1 MFDLLWFLLP
11 LAAASGW
18 WYGRRGAFKRNQKE
32 KIHSSEY
39 YQGLNYL
46 LNEQPDKAIEVFV
59 KLVEVDSDTVET
71 HLALG
76 GLFRR
81 RGEVERAIRIHQ
93 NLIARPSLNQ
103 RQRGFALLELGK
115 DYMSAGLLDR
125 AESLFKELVKQNIYQ
140 TEAIGNLLEI
150 YQQEREWQKAIDTA
164 KQFSILKDNDSTHI
178 IAHYYCELAE
188 EQMRVGSKE
197 RATQNLKKALD
208 VDRNCVRACLLLAEI
223 LLWDNDNRQ
232 ALKYYLRVFD
242 QDKEFVPEI
251 MSKALQ
257 AIQQGA
263 PSYNFRIKMKEL
275 LSKVN
280 GEINFP
286 GLTQYVKDVE
296 GKSQAEYYIRRQ
308 LDKFPS
314 LNVLKEWLEFEFD
327 STEQVDP
334 RIKTLL
340 ISIEKMLSDE
350 IGYSCRQCGYTGK
363 LLHWRCPSCKA
374 WGTVKP
380 AYAISPVL

>member
-1 MFDLLWFLLP
+1 MLELFWLLLP
-11 LAAASGW
+11 VAAASGW
-18 WYGRRGAFKRNQKE
+18 WYGCKTAINKSKKE
-32 KIHSSEY
+32 KIHFPEY

-59 KLVEVDSDTVET
+59 KLVEVDSDTIET

-125 AESLFKELVKQNIYQ
+125 AEGLFKELLKQNVYQ
-140 TEAIGNLLEI
+140 AEALANLLEI
-150 YQQEREWQKAIDTA
+150 YQQESEWQKAIDSA
-164 KQFSILKDNDSTHI
+164 KQLSVLKDDDSAHI

-188 EQMRVGSKE
+188 NEMRMRNKE
-197 RATQNLKKALD
+197 SAVQNLKRALD
-208 VDRNCVRACLLLAEI
+208 VDRSCVRASLLLAD
-223 LLWDNDNRQ
+223 LCMWDNDYPQ
-232 ALKYYLRVFD
+232 ALKHYLRIFD
-242 QDKEFVPEI
+242 QDREFIPEI
-251 MSKALQ
+251 MHKALQ
-257 AIQQGA
+257 AIHRGA
-263 PSYNFRIKMKEL
+263 PAQVFQGKMKEL
-275 LSKVN
+275 LSIVH

-286 GLTQYVKDVE
+286 GLTQYVKNVE
-296 GKSQAEYYIRRQ
+296 GRSQAEYYIRRQ

-314 LNVLKEWLEFEFD
+314 LNVLKEWLDLEYDTAEK
-327 STEQVDP
+327 VDP
-334 RIKTLL
+334 RIQRLL
-340 ISIEKMLSDE
+340 KSIEKMLQDDV
-350 IGYSCRQCGYTGK
+350 GYLCRQCGYMGK

-380 AYAISPVL
+380 AYAI